1 MLHGYP
7 QQDLK
12 DRLVSPLALL
22 SSQQGMAYK
31 GQMLVKVGV
40 GDEVAEDAG
49 VLAAV
54 FPRDQNAPFVAVVR
68 LLP

>member
-7 QQDLK
+7 QQGLK
-12 DRLVSPLALL
+12 DRLVSLLALL
-22 SSQQGMAYK
+22 SSQQGMACK
-31 GQMLVKVGV
+31 GQMLVKIGV

-54 FPRDQNAPFVAVVR
+54 FPRDQNAP
-68 LLP
+68 LWPW